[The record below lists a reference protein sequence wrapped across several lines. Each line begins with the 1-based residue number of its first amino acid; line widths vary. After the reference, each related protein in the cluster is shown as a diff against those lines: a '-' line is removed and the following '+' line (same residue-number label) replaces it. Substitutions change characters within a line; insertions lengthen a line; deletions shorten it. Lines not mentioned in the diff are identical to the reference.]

1 MMPAAST
8 SDHRTY
14 SSMTNG
20 VAGITSP
27 TARRSG
33 EGRAGRRATPAERA
47 ASDARGGAPASTAV
61 GLQAVGLETPPQ
73 GGAADAE
80 APGGFGEPAVRA
92 VEHLDDRLA
101 LPLGQR
107 RGLLGARVRQHT
119 DLGRSRAERHD
130 PRTQRCHARPQQA
143 GPLLSRQPR
152 ELTAELL

>member
-14 SSMTNG
+14 SSMRNG

-73 GGAADAE
+73 GGGADAGG
-80 APGGFGEPAVRA
+80 PGGFGGSAVLA
-92 VEHLDDRLA
+92 VGHL
-101 LPLGQR
+101 
-107 RGLLGARVRQHT
+107 
-119 DLGRSRAERHD
+119 AERL
-130 PRTQRCHARPQQA
+130 
-143 GPLLSRQPR
+143 G
-152 ELTAELL
+152 

>member
-20 VAGITSP
+20 VAGMISP

-33 EGRAGRRATPAERA
+33 EGRAGGRATPAERA

-73 GGAADAE
+73 RGAADAE
-80 APGGFGEPAVRA
+80 APRGLGEPAAGA
-92 VEHLDDRLA
+92 VEHIDDRLA
-101 LPLGQR
+101 LPLGQPPAA
-107 RGLLGARVRQHT
+107 LCAPVRAP
-119 DLGRSRAERHD
+119 AEPGH
-130 PRTQRCHARPQQA
+130 PRPERPR
-143 GPLLSRQPR
+143 P
-152 ELTAELL
+152 

>member
-1 MMPAAST
+1 MRRAAPTPDPRT
-8 SDHRTY
+8 S
-14 SSMTNG
+14 SWMTRG
-20 VAGITSP
+20 GAGIPPP
-27 TARRSG
+27 TARGRG
-33 EGRAGRRATPAERA
+33 EGRGGRRATPAERA

-119 DLGRSRAERHD
+119 DLGRARAE
-130 PRTQRCHARPQQA
+130 
-143 GPLLSRQPR
+143 
-152 ELTAELL
+152 

>member
-20 VAGITSP
+20 VAGMISP

-33 EGRAGRRATPAERA
+33 EGRAGGRATPAERA

-80 APGGFGEPAVRA
+80 APRGLGEPAAGA

-101 LPLGQR
+101 LTLGQR
-107 RGLLGARVRQHT
+107 RGALGARLRQHAQV
-119 DLGRSRAERHD
+119 GGFRPERHD
-130 PRTQRCHARPQQA
+130 ARAQ
-143 GPLLSRQPR
+143 
-152 ELTAELL
+152 

>member
-20 VAGITSP
+20 VAGIISP

-33 EGRAGRRATPAERA
+33 EGRAGGRATPAERA
-47 ASDARGGAPASTAV
+47 ASDARGGAPASPAV

-73 GGAADAE
+73 SGAADAE
-80 APGGFGEPAVRA
+80 APGGLGEPAARA

-101 LPLGQR
+101 LPLGQG
-107 RGLLGARVRQHT
+107 RGTLDARGRQHAE
-119 DLGRSRAERHD
+119 LGRPRA
-130 PRTQRCHARPQQA
+130 
-143 GPLLSRQPR
+143 
-152 ELTAELL
+152 